1 MTAIKESKVEGRIQE
16 VKQSINSDLRVYQD
30 EEDEE

>member
-1 MTAIKESKVEGRIQE
+1 MTAIKHSKVEGRIQE